1 MDAVWNDVSTAVMP
15 ALVALFGTVMTII
28 LNRAAAVARERW
40 GIEVEARHREALHS
54 AIMSGVQAALLRG
67 AKRSDAVEAAIT
79 YARKSVPDAIGKLAP
94 GPDVLKSIAEA
105 KLREVL
111 GGVIGSNTK
120 VPAP

>member
-1 MDAVWNDVSTAVMP
+1 MDALWNDISAAVLP
-15 ALVALFGTVMTII
+15 ALVTLFGTVMTII
-28 LNRAAAVARERW
+28 LNRAAAAARERW

-67 AKRSDAVEAAIT
+67 AKRGDAIEAAIT

-105 KLREVL
+105 KLRAVL
-111 GGVIGSNTK
+111 GEKLAGTQ
-120 VPAP
+120 P